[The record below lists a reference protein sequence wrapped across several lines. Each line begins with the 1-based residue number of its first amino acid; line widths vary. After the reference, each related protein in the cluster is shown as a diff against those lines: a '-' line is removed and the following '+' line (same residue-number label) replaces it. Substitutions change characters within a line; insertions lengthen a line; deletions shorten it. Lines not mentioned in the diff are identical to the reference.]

1 MHIARSWK
9 MRLRMEETMPTKY
22 FASTDTYVELKDT
35 MKLQKASLNNFAK
48 ELEYCWYPESG
59 HYYKIDYIYEPSSRN
74 VVSLLSMQNWHNGDF
89 SSCGLYSWHGEDTIV
104 EAAKLVGV
112 KPNNLQRAVDSKLVQ
127 TTHLQYSK
135 KQRKL
140 LCTDHQIQFA

>member
-1 MHIARSWK
+1 
-9 MRLRMEETMPTKY
+9 MPTKY
-22 FASTDTYVELKDT
+22 FASTDTHVELKDT
-35 MKLQKASLNNFAK
+35 MKLQKASLDGFAK
-48 ELEYCWYPESG
+48 VLGYCWFHESG

-74 VVSLLSMQNWHNGDF
+74 VVSLLSMQNWHNGRY
-89 SSCGLYSWHGEDTIV
+89 GLGFWHKSEDLDAMLAFMAQVNINNV
-104 EAAKLVGV
+104 DYAKAA
-112 KPNNLQRAVDSKLVQ
+112 KLVQ